1 MWRAVFGHEEQ
12 VEGGPAQKED
22 ESDSESTELAEM
34 LHGFPRTP
42 QSLVPDAYKPLL
54 PWGSCTAPVSSPQ
67 IPCIAYTSPRPFLL
81 LTPRRTSTGPS
92 AFHRGGQ
99 PEQRGRLGQGCTREW
114 QGSGCRSG
122 LRTSSLPS
130 LPFQALSVNL
140 VIRPGRF

>member
-1 MWRAVFGHEEQ
+1 MFGHEEQ

-67 IPCIAYTSPRPFLL
+67 IP
-81 LTPRRTSTGPS
+81 
-92 AFHRGGQ
+92 
-99 PEQRGRLGQGCTREW
+99 
-114 QGSGCRSG
+114 
-122 LRTSSLPS
+122 
-130 LPFQALSVNL
+130 
-140 VIRPGRF
+140 